1 MKSRLIILIQQ
12 ARRQPTRLPRPWDSP
27 GKNTGVGCHFLL
39 QCMKVK
45 SESEVTQSCPT
56 LHDPM
61 DCSPRGSFVHGIFQ
75 KNPVTLLKEL
85 SAIKSRYQT
94 LQVRFKPIAVEQKE
108 TKSRICATFS
118 KTMTLIQ
125 ELQKQT
131 DLELLPLTEEE
142 KTAAE
147 QLRAHLSDL

>member
-1 MKSRLIILIQQ
+1 ME
-12 ARRQPTRLPRPWDSP
+12 A
-27 GKNTGVGCHFLL
+27 
-39 QCMKVK
+39 
-45 SESEVTQSCPT
+45 EVDK
-56 LHDPM
+56 LELM
-61 DCSPRGSFVHGIFQ
+61 

-131 DLELLPLTEEE
+131 DLERSQRETWNHGEQRLARIISFPVFQIEEGNFV
-142 KTAAE
+142 TI
-147 QLRAHLSDL
+147 

>member
-1 MKSRLIILIQQ
+1 NLASIRSRDICYSEALEGGWIPWLFFQFQKADSDLDYIQY
-12 ARRQPTRLPRPWDSP
+12 RLEYEIKTNYPDSA
-27 GKNTGVGCHFLL
+27 GK
-39 QCMKVK
+39 
-45 SESEVTQSCPT
+45 
-56 LHDPM
+56 
-61 DCSPRGSFVHGIFQ
+61 